1 MNILQARLQ
10 PSNCCL
16 PSIYGV
22 VPSTSIDRQQILLR
36 FEISLGDIE
45 LDRLKMTRNITMP
58 KKKFF
63 PCIFLKASNSFN
75 ISSEKKNHVT

>member
-10 PSNCCL
+10 PSNFCL

-45 LDRLKMTRNITMP
+45 LDRLKMT
-58 KKKFF
+58 
-63 PCIFLKASNSFN
+63 
-75 ISSEKKNHVT
+75 

>member
-45 LDRLKMTRNITMP
+45 LDRLKMT
-58 KKKFF
+58 
-63 PCIFLKASNSFN
+63 
-75 ISSEKKNHVT
+75 